1 MLHKSSPLGLLVTH
15 DLGCYRNWVNIT
27 KHVDKSIDQWPSPS
41 IFLVGGPDSTF
52 DPVCV
57 FVCLCVQQIFVRQIL
72 NASLCWTNQTS
83 TSANLLLSMLWLGI
97 AASNSVTRK
106 TTRLA
111 FVTYNLTSSKLQR
124 QKIIRMMTWWWTHR
138 SPDLYDRVVIFC
150 TDSVKVLFDYFFL
163 LRIQQWEPNICLLS
177 SWTCFPKLT

>member
-1 MLHKSSPLGLLVTH
+1 METSGTGTWNMISKDDIGTWYGWIGNYIRQVWDLWVSSDEFLL
-15 DLGCYRNWVNIT
+15 
-27 KHVDKSIDQWPSPS
+27 
-41 IFLVGGPDSTF
+41 GGPDSTF

-57 FVCLCVQQIFVRQIL
+57 FVQQIFVRQIL

-150 TDSVKVLFDYFFL
+150 IISHILFLNLLTKNTRIRFL
-163 LRIQQWEPNICLLS
+163 IQ
-177 SWTCFPKLT
+177 KLKI